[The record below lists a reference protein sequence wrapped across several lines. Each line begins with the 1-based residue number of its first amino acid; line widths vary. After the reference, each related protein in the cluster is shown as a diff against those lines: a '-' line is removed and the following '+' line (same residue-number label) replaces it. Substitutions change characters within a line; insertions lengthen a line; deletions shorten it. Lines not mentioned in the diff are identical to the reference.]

1 MKNSFKF
8 SLFNGSSRRRLS
20 LTVSARRVEN
30 PELLGNDFDDRPLLP
45 IAILPTP
52 ALDPP
57 LDEGVPPFGQEFG
70 TDLCQPSERND
81 AEPLHGLLRD
91 AFGVLPSF
99 ARLKL
104 HTGLLC
110 TVNFNS
116 GVAPRNPTRIT
127 LFIRCVLKNNVEKQS
142 ISAILE

>member
-52 ALDPP
+52 ALNPP

-81 AEPLHGLLRD
+81 AEPLHRLRG
-91 AFGVLPSF
+91 AFRILPSF
-99 ARLKL
+99 VHREIEAAYRLALRREFQLRCRAQKPNENDFV
-104 HTGLLC
+104 HT
-110 TVNFNS
+110 
-116 GVAPRNPTRIT
+116 
-127 LFIRCVLKNNVEKQS
+127 
-142 ISAILE
+142 